1 MDNRVA
7 TQNAVI
13 VDGITHQEYLEF
25 CTFLE
30 NSCGIVL
37 GENKQYLVSSRLKKL
52 LREQNLG
59 SISRLVAILKSG
71 SNPTLRDDTI
81 DAMTTNE
88 TSWFRDNYPYD
99 ALKSVVVPEL
109 LVQGK
114 RQIRIWSSACSSGQ
128 EPYSISMVLNEF
140 IRERPAS
147 TFEFEILATD
157 ISPTMLNEAR
167 KGTFDSMSIA
177 RGLSMERKNKY
188 FTDDNGLWHINEN
201 VRSKITFKE
210 ANLLGS
216 FSMHGKFDVI
226 FCRNV
231 LIYFAIPIKRD
242 IINRMAQCLNP
253 GGYLFLGGTESAIN
267 YTNSFESIRHKNGII
282 YRLK

>member
-1 MDNRVA
+1 MEKRVA
-7 TQNAVI
+7 TENAAT
-13 VDGITHQEYLEF
+13 VDGINQQDYLEF

-52 LREQNLG
+52 LRDHDIGTL
-59 SISRLVAILKSG
+59 SKLVAILKSG
-71 SNPTLRDDTI
+71 SHPALRDHTI

-99 ALKSVVVPEL
+99 ALRSVVVPAL

-114 RQIRIWSSACSSGQ
+114 RHLRIWSSACSSGQ
-128 EPYSISMVLNEF
+128 EPYSISIVLDEF
-140 IRERPAS
+140 LRERPAS
-147 TFEFEILATD
+147 NVDFEILATD
-157 ISPTMLNEAR
+157 ISPTMLNGAR
-167 KGTFDSMSIA
+167 KGIFDAMSIT
-177 RGLSMERKNKY
+177 RGLSVERKSRY
-188 FTDDNGLWHINEN
+188 FTNVDGLWHINEN
-201 VRSKITFKE
+201 VGKRITFKE

-231 LIYFAIPIKRD
+231 LIYFAIPLKQD
-242 IINRMAQCLNP
+242 IIKRMAQCLNP

-267 YTNSFESIRHKNGII
+267 YTDSFESIRHKNGII